1 MDTRRSFRNWS
12 KSPKNMFNL
21 VVLRNPYNKKDL
33 FSIIERKRLV
43 EESKDLMHLL
53 SHFQTECP
61 HMVVRPSLVF

>member
-1 MDTRRSFRNWS
+1 
-12 KSPKNMFNL
+12 MFSL
-21 VVLRNPYNKKDL
+21 EVLRRPYNKKDL

-53 SHFQTECP
+53 SHFQTECL